1 MAFKKAMQE
10 DSSRGTVTPRI
21 FFAIERHT
29 HNPPHPFDRAYS
41 LTRHG
46 LDAGPVITLT
56 VDDCWKTH
64 AHSFGQAFDSMSLRG
79 VFYVVAGFVG
89 KKVNGFQFV
98 EWDALRQM
106 SVAGHEIG
114 SHSFTHRGSVLSL
127 TTKATQLFRLV
138 RSKGL
143 VRTTKLTRG
152 LLGLA
157 EEYPVNHLEQGEE
170 VAKSKLVIEKELGRP
185 CRSYSYPGG
194 EPTPEL
200 MNLARNTGYTSAR
213 TIHPGFNYFHHFEP
227 YALKCQVWDEWTT
240 ARIADKWVDKAIS
253 QNLWL
258 IEVFHAMNLPH
269 YPYSCSES
277 ALEEHLS
284 HIRSRQ
290 GEIDNL
296 TVSETLEQISRN
308 LPSESPFQTISW
320 RERPV

>member
-152 LLGLA
+152 LL
-157 EEYPVNHLEQGEE
+157 
-170 VAKSKLVIEKELGRP
+170 
-185 CRSYSYPGG
+185 
-194 EPTPEL
+194 
-200 MNLARNTGYTSAR
+200 
-213 TIHPGFNYFHHFEP
+213 
-227 YALKCQVWDEWTT
+227 W
-240 ARIADKWVDKAIS
+240 IADKWVDEAVSK
-253 QNLWL
+253 NLWL

-290 GEIDNL
+290 GELDNL
-296 TVSETLEQISRN
+296 TVSETIERIRGS
-308 LPSESPFQTISW
+308 LPSGPPFPTVS
-320 RERPV
+320 